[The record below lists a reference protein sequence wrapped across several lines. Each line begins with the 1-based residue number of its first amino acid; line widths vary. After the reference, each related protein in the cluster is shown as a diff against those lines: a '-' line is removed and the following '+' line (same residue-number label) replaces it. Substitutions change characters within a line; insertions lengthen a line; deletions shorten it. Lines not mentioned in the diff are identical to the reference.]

1 MLVFLHLRH
10 LCFRNEWEAL
20 AATAGALG
28 QFFGER
34 VFFQLRNFVSCSDF
48 FCGDYSTLECK
59 KFR

>member
-1 MLVFLHLRH
+1 MIVFLYLRH

-28 QFFGER
+28 QLFGER
-34 VFFQLRNFVSCSDF
+34 VFFQLRNLFPVPIFFV
-48 FCGDYSTLECK
+48 GTSTLEYK